1 MRQLHLGVNMY
12 NSGIHAAAWRTRD
25 DPFAY
30 LDIDYYRDITRIAE
44 RGTLDAVFLADI
56 PGLREDPRVRPT
68 LGLEPT
74 VLLTGIASAT
84 THIGLAATASTTF
97 KRPVQPGAQVL
108 LAGPHQ
114 PGPGGVER
122 RHHLR
127 PRGGPELRAS

>member
-12 NSGIHAAAWRTRD
+12 NAGIHAGAWRTHE

-30 LDIDYYRDITRIAE
+30 LDVDYYRDLARTAE

-74 VLLTGIASAT
+74 E
-84 THIGLAATASTTF
+84 IG
-97 KRPVQPGAQVL
+97 
-108 LAGPHQ
+108 
-114 PGPGGVER
+114 
-122 RHHLR
+122 
-127 PRGGPELRAS
+127 RAHV